1 MLRDV
6 LRLVAGVSGG
16 GRWRGSR
23 RTGRTLPPLQH
34 AALPKLSLPFH
45 RCCHLPLP
53 PTPMCRPLHHAPMRP
68 PRLTLPLALPPACP
82 QRVSYARTTS
92 NKVVMLKGGKA
103 AKQLAKGKPPKA
115 PAAAAAEGEG
125 APKKA
130 KQAEAAAG
138 GKAAA
143 AAAGVDVGRPNSKLF
158 IENLP
163 AATTAAMLEMLFQQ
177 FPGALAGGGGRGAG
191 QMLGGEG
198 SRVVQAPG
206 FRGGPWL
213 AASSTFVCCRW
224 HVTAMA

>member
-1 MLRDV
+1 
-6 LRLVAGVSGG
+6 
-16 GRWRGSR
+16 
-23 RTGRTLPPLQH
+23 
-34 AALPKLSLPFH
+34 
-45 RCCHLPLP
+45 
-53 PTPMCRPLHHAPMRP
+53 MRP

-198 SRVVQAPG
+198 SSAGTGFSWRSVVGCIFNVCLLSLACDGNGMSLLHERDLLATTPCRLQGGHRGAQQARHRVCGV
-206 FRGGPWL
+206 
-213 AASSTFVCCRW
+213 
-224 HVTAMA
+224 